1 GISGTFAINELHHV
15 MDSIGGSMIEV
26 AAIPGEEIERWR
38 DLSMADYPIY
48 QAEPTVLKELSRG
61 VISAVFIRDGR
72 IVWKRTVPSI
82 DLDSVVKAADKNK
95 AIDSLAIDS
104 GRLLGWWTL
113 GLLGFMLLV
122 WVVDFSIGALH
133 NRSAKTPSDEKV
145 GEKD

>member
-1 GISGTFAINELHHV
+1 
-15 MDSIGGSMIEV
+15 MIEV
-26 AAIPGEEIERWR
+26 AAIPREAIERWR

-95 AIDSLAIDS
+95 AIESLAIDS

-133 NRSAKTPSDEKV
+133 NRSTKNKSAEKV